1 MPPQAVQ
8 PYLGGSSE
16 QRFSTDLVL
25 YVEAEDEVMV
35 VVAVSWSWSVWNV
48 SAVLWL
54 GFGVHHGRV
63 RGKIRDSRSF
73 CRYGTIPTLLM
84 AKGKGSQSKG

>member
-25 YVEAEDEVMV
+25 YVEAEEEVMV
-35 VVAVSWSWSVWNV
+35 VVAVSMVMVSVACCWFWFWPASWARTWE
-48 SAVLWL
+48 
-54 GFGVHHGRV
+54 
-63 RGKIRDSRSF
+63 DSRSF
-73 CRYGTIPTLLM
+73 
-84 AKGKGSQSKG
+84 

>member
-25 YVEAEDEVMV
+25 YVEAEEEVMV
-35 VVAVSWSWSVWNV
+35 VVAVSMVMVNVVSCECCWFGGWRASWARTWE
-48 SAVLWL
+48 
-54 GFGVHHGRV
+54 
-63 RGKIRDSRSF
+63 DSRSF
-73 CRYGTIPTLLM
+73 
-84 AKGKGSQSKG
+84 

>member
-25 YVEAEDEVMV
+25 YVEAEEVV
-35 VVAVSWSWSVWNV
+35 VVAVSMVNV
-48 SAVLWL
+48 LVLCCVL
-54 GFGVHHGRV
+54 FCKILRCMGAFVGR
-63 RGKIRDSRSF
+63 RSF
-73 CRYGTIPTLLM
+73 YCRLPTGLRVAAEDNELM
-84 AKGKGSQSKG
+84 FMS

>member
-25 YVEAEDEVMV
+25 YVEAEEEVMV
-35 VVAVSWSWSVWNV
+35 VVAVSMVVMAKWWCC
-48 SAVLWL
+48 
-54 GFGVHHGRV
+54 GFVVVGVHHGRV
-63 RGKIRDSRSF
+63 RGKIRDLYVF
-73 CRYGTIPTLLM
+73 
-84 AKGKGSQSKG
+84 

>member
-25 YVEAEDEVMV
+25 YVEAEEEVMV
-35 VVAVSWSWSVWNV
+35 VVAVSMVKLCNNKFGGWWL
-48 SAVLWL
+48 VLPCM
-54 GFGVHHGRV
+54 GAYVGR
-63 RGKIRDSRSF
+63 RSF
-73 CRYGTIPTLLM
+73 M
-84 AKGKGSQSKG
+84 FHVA

>member
-25 YVEAEDEVMV
+25 YVEAEEDVMV
-35 VVAVSWSWSVWNV
+35 VVAVPWWSWS
-48 SAVLWL
+48 SS
-54 GFGVHHGRV
+54 GGVV
-63 RGKIRDSRSF
+63 
-73 CRYGTIPTLLM
+73 
-84 AKGKGSQSKG
+84 

>member
-25 YVEAEDEVMV
+25 YVEAEEV
-35 VVAVSWSWSVWNV
+35 VVAESMVNV
-48 SAVLWL
+48 LLLVVVL
-54 GFGVHHGRV
+54 RV
-63 RGKIRDSRSF
+63 
-73 CRYGTIPTLLM
+73 
-84 AKGKGSQSKG
+84 

>member
-25 YVEAEDEVMV
+25 YVEAEEEVMV
-35 VVAVSWSWSVWNV
+35 VVAVSMVMVSV
-48 SAVLWL
+48 ACCVL
-54 GFGVHHGRV
+54 
-63 RGKIRDSRSF
+63 
-73 CRYGTIPTLLM
+73 C
-84 AKGKGSQSKG
+84 